1 MALSKWQKF
10 LITVLSLELHRGL
23 STMDCG
29 QWTVDYLL
37 LTSLPRSWIFA
48 FNP

>member
-23 STMDCG
+23 STLDCG
-29 QWTVDYLL
+29 QWTVDNGLWTIYY
-37 LTSLPRSWIFA
+37 
-48 FNP
+48 